1 MKNIMIIC
9 AMIVS
14 QAKSANML
22 QYDIP
27 ERLQRLAKS
36 HVELMTLQTI
46 LGRCVQKSL
55 PFHPNLSKNAAAF
68 QTFIDASVQAVDLE
82 FDCLRRAFPLVEQ
95 SYFESC
101 EQSDSDDMSEC
112 AQMDCSNVED
122 VWPKLQQS
130 FRSFE
135 ILASNQS
142 QNIATIL
149 FIISIQSYEVEQDL
163 RKLFWQEYL
172 GDRKLTHWFV
182 YFADNYQFYIANR
195 NAQIRDFAK
204 KFGVDV
210 FESV

>member
-135 ILASNQS
+135 ILASNQKKE
-142 QNIATIL
+142 IHRLFLLTINSSDL
-149 FIISIQSYEVEQDL
+149 FEQELRELYGQSYPKGKSFTERV
-163 RKLFWQEYL
+163 FTAIFGYQEYIK
-172 GDRKLTHWFV
+172 DRQLKMIG
-182 YFADNYQFYIANR
+182 Y
-195 NAQIRDFAK
+195 AK

-210 FESV
+210 FEGH

>member
-1 MKNIMIIC
+1 MIIC